1 MRLIAIVSALI
12 ALLPAAQAKPVW
24 EDTSKS
30 WEQRLGAAAE
40 ERANHSVVYDGS
52 GRTIA
57 YPMGDVPPN
66 IGVCTDEVVRIYRK
80 VGIDFQQLVH
90 EDMMRAFFEYP
101 QKFGE
106 KRPNTNID
114 HRRVGNLQTFLERN
128 ATVLPITDNGDDY
141 KPGDIIVW
149 DLDNSQLHIGVVTRK
164 RSKDGKRPL
173 VVHNIAHGPKINDQL
188 FYFPILGH
196 YRFDG
201 AVKHSG
207 PFLKST
213 AFARPREKPEPSP
226 ESANAP
232 IAN

>member
-1 MRLIAIVSALI
+1 VIRLLIILMAAALST
-12 ALLPAAQAKPVW
+12 AQAKPVW
-24 EDTSKS
+24 EDASRS
-30 WEQRLGAAAE
+30 WEDRLGAAAE

-52 GRTIA
+52 GRSIA
-57 YPMGDVPPN
+57 YPMGDVPADR
-66 IGVCTDEVVRIYRK
+66 GVCTDEVVRIYRK

-128 ATVLPITDNGDDY
+128 ATVLPITDKGEDY
-141 KPGDIIVW
+141 KPGDIVVW
-149 DLDNSQLHIGVVTRK
+149 DLDNTQLHIGVVTRK
-164 RSKDGKRPL
+164 RSKDGTRPL
-173 VVHNIAHGPKINDQL
+173 VLHNIAHGPKINDQL

-201 AVKHSG
+201 QVKHTG
-207 PFLKST
+207 PFLKPT
-213 AFARPREKPEPSP
+213 AFARPREKPEPPP
-226 ESANAP
+226 EAVDVPAAN
-232 IAN
+232 

>member
-1 MRLIAIVSALI
+1 MIRALI
-12 ALLPAAQAKPVW
+12 IAGFVALAATAQAKPVW
-24 EDTSKS
+24 EDSSRS
-30 WEQRLGAAAE
+30 WEDRLGAAAE
-40 ERANHSVVYDGS
+40 ERANHSVTYDGS
-52 GRTIA
+52 GRTIP

-106 KRPNTNID
+106 KRPNTNFD
-114 HRRVGNLQTFLERN
+114 HRRVGNMQRFLERN

-141 KPGDIIVW
+141 KPGDIVVW

-173 VVHNIAHGPKINDQL
+173 VLHNIAHGPRINDQL

-201 AVKHSG
+201 TVKHTG
-207 PFLKST
+207 PFLANT
-213 AFARPREKPEPSP
+213 AFARPREKPEPPP
-226 ESANAP
+226 EPADVPAAN
-232 IAN
+232 